1 MLVETVV
8 GAFGPFLIPAALF
21 VVGAVGY
28 GIFVLLTRRGV
39 LADRDDGSGETG
51 NG

>member
-1 MLVETVV
+1 MVVETVI

-21 VVGAVGY
+21 VVGTVAY
-28 GIFVLLTRRGV
+28 GVFVLLTRRGV
-39 LADRDDGSGETG
+39 FTDRDDGTGRTG